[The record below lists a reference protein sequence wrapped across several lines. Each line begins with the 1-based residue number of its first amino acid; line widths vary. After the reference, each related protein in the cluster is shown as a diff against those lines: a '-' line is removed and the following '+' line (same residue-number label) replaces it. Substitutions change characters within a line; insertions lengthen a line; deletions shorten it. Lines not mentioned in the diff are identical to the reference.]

1 VVNIAYS
8 TTFTASQGAG
18 GYTFSLIGG
27 TLPAGLALSPSGV
40 LSGTPTAFGG
50 SQFTVQ
56 VTDSAGAMV
65 SRLFTLNIAPAPL
78 TLTSG
83 ALATTVVNTALSV
96 QFAASGGEPPY
107 TFVEFGALP
116 PGTSISSAGLL
127 SGTPTKTGSYPFT
140 LFVDDTTQTSASRNY
155 VLNVV
160 APGLLIT
167 TASPL
172 TPGQINQPYT
182 AQLAA
187 TGGLGAPYIWS
198 ATGLPFG
205 LTIANNSGLIA
216 GIPRDPGT
224 FMVTVTVGDFSGA
237 TVTQNYT
244 LVIAAANL
252 TFSSSVFSN
261 GAVGS
266 SYSSTVSV
274 TGGNPP
280 YTYTAPATSLPPGLT
295 LAPPGT
301 LSGTP
306 STSGTYTFT
315 VTATDSAGVT
325 APEPFT
331 VTIAAKVVVTATSI
345 PNATV
350 GVGISPVELTATGGT
365 PPYQWQSANLPAG
378 LSLALNGTLS
388 GTPTAAGTFPFTV
401 YTVDSSGAL
410 ASGSEQLVVGL
421 PAAPSAAITGASASA
436 PPSSQQ
442 FVTVTLASA
451 FAATVTANLTLTFA
465 PVSGADDPNV
475 QFIGGG
481 RTAQVQ
487 IPAGDTSSTTNVG
500 VQIGTVA
507 GTITITAQLVAG
519 GANITPTPAPTTTIM
534 VPAGAP
540 VITAVTATRTS
551 TGFTVSITGY
561 ASDKDVD
568 SSNYQ
573 FTPSAGSSLST
584 STATVALTP
593 LFTQWYTSSGSP
605 QYGSEFTLSQPFT
618 VSGSASS
625 VLSVTVTLS
634 NALGSSQAVSAILH

>member
-1 VVNIAYS
+1 VVS
-8 TTFTASQGAG
+8 
-18 GYTFSLIGG
+18 
-27 TLPAGLALSPSGV
+27 
-40 LSGTPTAFGG
+40 
-50 SQFTVQ
+50 
-56 VTDSAGAMV
+56 
-65 SRLFTLNIAPAPL
+65 
-78 TLTSG
+78 
-83 ALATTVVNTALSV
+83 
-96 QFAASGGEPPY
+96 
-107 TFVEFGALP
+107 
-116 PGTSISSAGLL
+116 
-127 SGTPTKTGSYPFT
+127 
-140 LFVDDTTQTSASRNY
+140 
-155 VLNVV
+155 
-160 APGLLIT
+160 PGLLIT

-187 TGGLGAPYIWS
+187 SGGIGAPYIWS
-198 ATGLPFG
+198 ATGLPSG

-216 GIPRDPGT
+216 GIPRAAGNFT
-224 FMVTVTVGDFSGA
+224 VAVTVGDFSGS

-244 LVIAAANL
+244 LAIASASL

-274 TGGNPP
+274 TGGAPP

-295 LAPPGT
+295 LAATGT
-301 LSGTP
+301 LGGTP
-306 STSGTYTFT
+306 TTAGTYTFS
-315 VTATDSAGVT
+315 VAATDAAGATASAS
-325 APEPFT
+325 FT
-331 VTIAAKVVVTATSI
+331 VTIAAQVVVTATSI
-345 PNATV
+345 PTATA
-350 GVGISPVELTATGGT
+350 GVGITPVQLTATGGT
-365 PPYQWQSANLPAG
+365 PPYQWQSASLPPG

-388 GTPTAAGTFPFTV
+388 GTPTAAGTFQFTV

-421 PAAPSAAITGASASA
+421 PAAPSAAITGASASS

-442 FVTVTLASA
+442 FVTVSLASA
-451 FAATVTANLTLTFA
+451 YTAPVTANLTLTFTPA
-465 PVSGADDPNV
+465 SGADDPNV

-507 GTITITAQLVAG
+507 GTITITAQLAAG

-534 VPAGAP
+534 VPAAAP
-540 VITAVTATRTS
+540 VITAVTATRTT

-561 ASDKDVD
+561 ASNKDVD
-568 SSNYQ
+568 SSNYT

-584 STATVALTP
+584 STATVAVTP
-593 LFTQWYTSSGSP
+593 LFTQWYTSAGSP

-625 VLSVTVTLS
+625 VLSLTVTLS
-634 NALGSSQAVSAILH
+634 NALGTSQAVSAILH